1 MHNRPVLVIDDEPG
15 NLATL
20 KQILGN
26 DYRLVF
32 ARNGAEGLAAAR
44 KHQPA
49 LILLDIQ
56 MPDMDGFAVCR
67 QLKSDATT
75 ESTPVIFVSSLSE
88 VGDEAAG
95 FEIGAVD
102 YIIKPVSPAL
112 VRARVR
118 THLSLVRAT
127 ALERY
132 VRQLELERAKT
143 ARLSRIHAVL
153 SSANSAIV
161 RIRHAQGLVEEA
173 CRIAVEQGGFGI
185 AWIGLLGEAVEGG
198 SSPGGSLHLAASEG
212 VVMDDMAQALWPTAD
227 KTAAGMG
234 IPEHVLQH
242 GEAKYCND
250 VLQAMNMGRTCRDA
264 WERGY
269 LSLVGLPLTVM
280 EKTVGVMVLYAR
292 EADYFDEQELKLLC
306 ELAGD
311 ISFALQASK
320 HAERANFLSCY
331 DALTELPNTTLFLDR
346 LAQLIQA
353 ARRESHAVFVIA
365 LNLDHFKQLN
375 DTLGRHVGDKV
386 LRLVARRLHDGLSHL
401 CSVAHIGADNFA
413 LVGEQS
419 SSEGVRPLC
428 DQVIALLSEPLQ
440 IDGQPIQLSVR
451 LGVAIYPLDA
461 NSAESLFKNAEA
473 ALKLT
478 KSVKSPCL
486 YYSSEINA
494 RIAGKIELEHLLRQ
508 ALERNEFVLYYQPK
522 VDLATGRIAGAE
534 ALIRWCHPV
543 RGMVPPIEFITLA
556 EETGLILEIGT
567 WVIHTACAQNRAWQA
582 RGLPPLQVAVNV
594 SAHQFLAGN
603 LPQVVKRALAATG
616 LPAQYLE
623 IELTESVMIQD
634 TATIQS
640 QLAELT
646 AMGLSLS
653 LDDFGTGYSSL
664 SYLSRFMIDTLKID
678 QSFVR
683 NITTEPRSAVI
694 AQATI
699 ALAHGLGISVIA
711 EGVETDDQLNHLRG
725 IGCDAVQ
732 GYLFSRPL
740 PAEDLANFL
749 LLAPTLAA

>member
-1 MHNRPVLVIDDEPG
+1 MSDRPVLIIDDEPG

-20 KQILGN
+20 RQILAN
-26 DYRLVF
+26 DYKLVF

-56 MPDMDGFAVCR
+56 MPDMDGLSVCR
-67 QLKSDATT
+67 QLKADPLT

-161 RIRHAQGLVEEA
+161 RIREAQGLVAEA

-185 AWIGLLGEAVEGG
+185 AWIGLLDEAGG
-198 SSPGGSLHLAASEG
+198 AAGSLQLAVSEG
-212 VVMDDMAQALWPTAD
+212 VAMDDLAQALCLQPD
-227 KTAAGMG
+227 KTAAGLG
-234 IPEHVLQH
+234 IPEQVLQH
-242 GEAKYCND
+242 GEARYCNN
-250 VLQAMNMGRTCRDA
+250 VVKAMHIGRTCRDA
-264 WERGY
+264 YDRGY

-292 EADYFDEQELKLLC
+292 EADYFDEHELKLLC

-353 ARRESHAVFVIA
+353 ARRENQAVFVIA
-365 LNLDHFKQLN
+365 LNLDHFKQIN
-375 DTLGRHVGDKV
+375 DSRGRHVGDKV

-413 LVGEQS
+413 LVGEQTS
-419 SSEGVRPLC
+419 GEGVRPLC

-440 IDGQPIQLSVR
+440 VDGQPLQLSVR

-461 NSAESLFKNAEA
+461 NNAESLFKNAEA

-494 RIAGKIELEHLLRQ
+494 RMAGKIELEHMLRV
-508 ALERNEFVLYYQPK
+508 ALERGEFVLYYQPK

-567 WVIHTACAQNRAWQA
+567 WVIQTACAQNREWQA

-634 TATIQS
+634 TNTIQS

-740 PAEDLANFL
+740 PAEELANFL
-749 LLAPTLAA
+749 LRGPTLAA